1 MRCFFDNC
9 TDAVEHAVESKGFGI
24 FYSDTKNPNPNMH
37 IHECCELFL
46 CLQGGSTFLIDG
58 KIWDIAD
65 GDLLMINQF
74 EAHKVVP
81 AKNACFERYIMHV
94 YPAFLHANSSAEAD
108 LSACFYAADR
118 AAKISLSGDEVA
130 RLTALFEALRE
141 ERSYGDEL
149 YKKLRAT
156 ELLLEVN
163 ALFAAHRDSAALR
176 CSHRTVQLAINYINE
191 AYAQPL
197 TLETVAK
204 NAFVSPAHLTRL
216 FHRYCGTTVT
226 KYIISKRLAE
236 AKKLLGEGRSVTDT
250 AFLCGFNDYANF
262 IRAFK
267 RAVGVPPGKYRT
279 QE

>member
-1 MRCFFDNC
+1 MKCFFDTC
-9 TDAVEHAVESKGFGI
+9 TAAVEYAVESKGFGI
-24 FYSDTKNPNPNMH
+24 FYSDIKNQNPNVH
-37 IHECCELFL
+37 IHDCCEIFL
-46 CLQGGSTFLIDG
+46 CLRGGSSFLIDG

-81 AKNACFERYIMHV
+81 GKDACFERYIMHV
-94 YPAFLHANSSAEAD
+94 HPSFLHASSSAAVD
-108 LSACFYAADR
+108 LSACFYAANR
-118 AAKISLSGDEVA
+118 ATKITLSHEEIS
-130 RLTALFEALRE
+130 RLVALFLSLRE

-149 YKKLRAT
+149 YKRLRGT
-156 ELLLEVN
+156 ELLLEVSG
-163 ALFAAHRDSAALR
+163 LFAAHRDSAAFK

-191 AYAQPL
+191 AYVQPL

-216 FHRYCGTTVT
+216 FQRYCGTTVT
-226 KYIISKRLAE
+226 KYIISKRIAE
-236 AKKLLGEGRSVTDT
+236 AKKLLGEGKSVTDT

-267 RAVGVPPGKYRT
+267 RAVGVPPGKYRKL
-279 QE
+279 E